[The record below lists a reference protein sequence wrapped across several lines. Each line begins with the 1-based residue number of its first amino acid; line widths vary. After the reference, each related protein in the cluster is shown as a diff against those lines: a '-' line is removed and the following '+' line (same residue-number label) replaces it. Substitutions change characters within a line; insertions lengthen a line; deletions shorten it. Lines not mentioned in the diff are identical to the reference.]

1 MKRITCIFM
10 VVCLCLNLTGCRDGG
25 GQGDGQD
32 AATDSG
38 ANVMSQSEAFREA
51 ERILKKMSL
60 DEKIGQMFV
69 VSIDKLTEGEEPVTG
84 ITDELRSAVETYRFG
99 GIIIGNRNITGVQQ
113 LKEMTGTLSGYLDIP
128 MYIGTQEEGGGEN
141 SIAAHNDEITATGYT
156 SPAEMGKN
164 MSEGQLEDTGE
175 VIAKELSEL
184 GFNLNLAPVADVAE
198 NAKAVDA
205 DAVSG
210 SAVSVVGEPPRY
222 EKPAK
227 KLSKK
232 KKKKHADAYQK
243 KLQEYN
249 KALSDFLAAYQETV
263 YAESCFSSEE
273 DKVSEA
279 VGAMVKGMHVG
290 RIATVL
296 KTFPGIASVAEYHKL
311 VETHIDTGLSRLRRV
326 NFEPFAAGIDEGT
339 DFIMVGHVCLS
350 KIDKE
355 TPASLSRTILSDLLR
370 KEMGFEGMIMTEPL
384 DVPVITSQ
392 YTVRQAVIKAVMS
405 GADVIYDPAD
415 IDEAFFA
422 LRQAVMFN
430 EIDEKRI
437 NQAVLR
443 ILQSKLQRGI
453 YVVDNKKK

>member
-1 MKRITCIFM
+1 MKRITCIFL
-10 VVCLCLNLTGCRDGG
+10 VVCLCLNLTGCRGGESQDG
-25 GQGDGQD
+25 GQGAEADGGTD
-32 AATDSG
+32 A
-38 ANVMSQSEAFREA
+38 MSQNEAFKEA

-69 VSIDKLTEGEEPVTG
+69 VSIDKLTDGDEPVTKV
-84 ITDELRSAVETYRFG
+84 TDEIKAVIETYQLG
-99 GIIIGNRNITGVQQ
+99 GVVIESRNITGVTQVR
-113 LKEMTGTLSGYLDIP
+113 EMTDALSGCLKIP
-128 MYIGTQEEGGGEN
+128 MYIGTMEEGGGEH
-141 SIAAHNDEITATGYT
+141 SIAAHNDEITSTGYT

-184 GFNLNLAPVADVAE
+184 GFNLNFAPTADVAE

-205 DAVSG
+205 EVVSG
-210 SAVSVVGEPPRY
+210 SVISVIGEPPRY
-222 EKPAK
+222 EEPAK

-232 KKKKHADAYQK
+232 KRKKHLNAYHK
-243 KLQEYN
+243 ELQEYDN
-249 KALSDFLAAYQETV
+249 ARSDLLAACQETG
-263 YAESCFSSEE
+263 YADSCFSADE

-279 VGAMVKGMHVG
+279 VGAMVKGMHTG
-290 RIATVL
+290 GIATVL

-311 VETHIDTGLSRLRRV
+311 TETDIDTGLSRLRRV

-339 DFIMVGHVCLS
+339 EFIMVGHVYLA

-355 TPASLSRTILSDLLR
+355 TPASLSKPILSDLLR
-370 KEMGFEGMIMTEPL
+370 KEMGFEGMIMTEQM
-384 DVPVITSQ
+384 DVPVITNQ

-405 GADVIYDPAD
+405 GVNVIYDPED

-430 EIDEKRI
+430 EIDEKQI

-443 ILQSKLQRGI
+443 ILQSKIMRGI
-453 YVVDNKKK
+453 YAIDDK

>member
-1 MKRITCIFM
+1 MKRITCIFL
-10 VVCLCLNLTGCRDGG
+10 VVCLCLNLAGCRDGG
-25 GQGDGQD
+25 SQGGGQD
-32 AATDSG
+32 AAADDG
-38 ANVMSQSEAFREA
+38 ADAMSQSEAFKEA

-60 DEKIGQMFV
+60 DEKIGQMFM
-69 VSIDKLTEGEEPVTG
+69 VSIDKLTDRDEPVTE
-84 ITDELRSAVETYRFG
+84 ITDEIRSAIETYQLG
-99 GIIIGNRNITGVQQ
+99 GIVIGSQNIKGEKQV
-113 LKEMTGTLSGYLDIP
+113 KEMTDTLSGYLEIP
-128 MYIGTQEEGGGEN
+128 MYIGTWEEGGGRN

-184 GFNLNLAPVADVAE
+184 GFNLNFAPTADVAE
-198 NAKAVDA
+198 SEKAVDA

-210 SAVSVVGEPPRY
+210 SAVSVIGEPPRY

-232 KKKKHADAYQK
+232 KKKKHLDAYHK
-243 KLQEYN
+243 ELKEYDN
-249 KALSDFLAAYQETV
+249 ALSDFFAAYQETG
-263 YAESCFSSEE
+263 YADSCFSDDE

-279 VGAMVKGMHVG
+279 VGAMVKGMHTG
-290 RIATVL
+290 GIATAL

-311 VETHIDTGLSRLRRV
+311 TETDIDTGLSRLRRV
-326 NFEPFAAGIDEGT
+326 NFEPFVAGIDEGT
-339 DFIMVGHVCLS
+339 EFIMVGHVYLA
-350 KIDKE
+350 KIDKGA
-355 TPASLSRTILSDLLR
+355 PASLSKTILSDLLR
-370 KEMGFEGMIMTEPL
+370 KEMGFEGMIMTEQM
-384 DVPVITSQ
+384 DAPVITNQ

-405 GADVIYDPAD
+405 GADVIYDPED

-443 ILQSKLQRGI
+443 ILQSKIMRGI
-453 YVVDNKKK
+453 YAIDNK

>member
-1 MKRITCIFM
+1 MKRITCIFL
-10 VVCLCLNLTGCRDGG
+10 VVCLCLNLTGCRDGEN
-25 GQGDGQD
+25 QGSDQDVMADDGAD
-32 AATDSG
+32 A
-38 ANVMSQSEAFREA
+38 MSQGEAFKEA

-60 DEKIGQMFV
+60 DEKIGQMFI
-69 VSIDKLTEGEEPVTG
+69 VSIDKLTDRDEPVTE
-84 ITDELRSAVETYRFG
+84 ITDEIRSAIETYQLG
-99 GIIIGNRNITGVQQ
+99 GIVIGSQNIKGVKQIR
-113 LKEMTGTLSGYLDIP
+113 EMTDTLSGYLEIP
-128 MYIGTQEEGGGEN
+128 MYIGTKEEGGGKN

-184 GFNLNLAPVADVAE
+184 GFNLNFAPTADVAE
-198 NAKAVDA
+198 SEKAIDA

-210 SAVSVVGEPPRY
+210 SAVSAIGEPPRY
-222 EKPAK
+222 KEPVK

-232 KKKKHADAYQK
+232 KKKKHLDAYHK
-243 KLQEYN
+243 ELQEYDN
-249 KALSDFLAAYQETV
+249 ALSDFFAAYQETG
-263 YAESCFSSEE
+263 YADSCFSDDE

-279 VGAMVKGMHVG
+279 VGAMVKGMHTG
-290 RIATVL
+290 GIATVL

-311 VETHIDTGLSRLRRV
+311 TETDIDTGLSRLRRV
-326 NFEPFAAGIDEGT
+326 NFEPFAAGIDERT
-339 DFIMVGHVCLS
+339 EFVMVGHVYLA
-350 KIDKE
+350 KIDKG
-355 TPASLSRTILSDLLR
+355 TPASLSKTILSDLLR
-370 KEMGFEGMIMTEPL
+370 KEMGFEGMIMTEQM
-384 DVPVITSQ
+384 DVPVITNQ

-405 GADVIYDPAD
+405 GADVIYDPED

-443 ILQSKLQRGI
+443 ILQSKIMRGI
-453 YVVDNKKK
+453 YAIDNK